1 MNLQEF
7 QIREFAKNKV
17 KELQKE
23 IDKWNKVLDAF
34 GEQQETKPK
43 EGNTFDSK
51 KKLVVGGASPR
62 LTINQMVKNVL
73 NETETPL
80 TSRDIMNML
89 NDKYDKG
96 YTLDNF
102 SGAFSSMYRKPKSG
116 ISQYNFQNPTL
127 EVKAVYGLDNW
138 FLEENVLKEEYK
150 ERLVEKYGNY

>member
-7 QIREFAKNKV
+7 QVREFAKNKV

-34 GEQQETKPK
+34 GDVRENNFINTKK
-43 EGNTFDSK
+43 RLVIRKSSSK
-51 KKLVVGGASPR
+51 
-62 LTINQMVKNVL
+62 LTVNQMVKNVL
-73 NETETPL
+73 NEAETPL

-89 NDKYDKG
+89 NNKYNKD

-116 ISQYNFQNPTL
+116 ILQYNLQNPTL

-150 ERLVEKYGNY
+150 KRLVEKYGNY